1 MKECKYLTDPIEIS
15 PEAYLEYMQLKHLS
29 TGVKLKRKIEITKV
43 DERAVVPN
51 YQSSG
56 AAGFDFHATNS
67 VLIMPGET
75 QLVETGLAFAIPEG
89 LELQVRPRSGIS
101 AKTGIRVANS
111 PGTIDSDYRGEVK
124 IILTNTGNLPY
135 TVTVGDRVAQGVICP
150 VYQAEFTIVDTLAS
164 PRS

>member
-1 MKECKYLTDPIEIS
+1 MNIKVTTLNQRAEIPI
-15 PEAYLEYMQLKHLS
+15 
-29 TGVKLKRKIEITKV
+29 
-43 DERAVVPN
+43 

-101 AKTGIRVANS
+101 AKTGIRVANA
-111 PGTIDSDYRGEVK
+111 PGTVDADYRGEVK

-135 TVTVGDRVAQGVICP
+135 TVNVGDRVAQGVICP
-150 VYQAEFTIVDTLAS
+150 VYQAEFEYVPELDETSRGSGGFGSTGV
-164 PRS
+164 